1 MRKRMLL
8 ALTLV
13 VGMFVF
19 PGSAS
24 ATHDLLDFESTVEQ
38 MLAVDPTLDPP
49 PNDGKHDFVVGGFQE
64 GSTQVDINWGVSAH
78 SGPSGEEP
86 FGHVSATI
94 PELATDA
101 KQGRWR
107 VTCVNVAGKFA
118 AIGGVPTQAASNDAD
133 HALFVFRDGGPGG
146 GTPVEPDGFQFLPGR
161 IGDPS
166 ACPDP
171 SLLVIAAGAPPIE
184 SGNILVHDAQP

>member
-24 ATHDLLDFESTVEQ
+24 ATHDLLDFESTVEE

-49 PNDGKHDFVVGGFQE
+49 PNDGKRDFVVGGFQQ
-64 GSTQVDINWGVSAH
+64 GDLNWAVSAH
-78 SGPSGEEP
+78 SGPLGEDP
-86 FGHVSATI
+86 LGHVSATA
-94 PELATDA
+94 PLAKANTDE

-107 VTCVNVAGKFA
+107 VTCVNVAGKLA

-133 HALFVFRDGGPGG
+133 PALFVFRDGGPGG
-146 GTPVEPDGFQFLPGR
+146 GTPVEPDGFEFLPGR

-171 SLLVIAAGAPPIE
+171 SLLVRAAGAPPIE

>member
-24 ATHDLLDFESTVEQ
+24 ATHDLLDFESTVEE
-38 MLAVDPTLDPP
+38 P

-64 GSTQVDINWGVSAH
+64 GFALGDINWGVSAH

-86 FGHVSATI
+86 FGHVSATL
-94 PELATDA
+94 PKGATDETET
-101 KQGRWR
+101 QGRWR
-107 VTCVNVAGKFA
+107 VTCVNVAGKLA
-118 AIGGVPTQAASNDAD
+118 AIGGVPTQAASNDAEPS
-133 HALFVFRDGGPGG
+133 LFVFRDGGPGG
-146 GTPVEPDGFQFLPGR
+146 GTPVEPDGFEFLPGR

-171 SLLVIAAGAPPIE
+171 SLLLRAAGAPPIE

>member
-86 FGHVSATI
+86 FGHVSGTF
-94 PELATDA
+94 PKGATDE

-107 VTCVNVAGKFA
+107 VTCVNVAGKLA

-133 HALFVFRDGGPGG
+133 PALFVFRDGGPGG
-146 GTPVEPDGFQFLPGR
+146 GTPVEPDGFEFLPGR

-171 SLLVIAAGAPPIE
+171 SLLVRAAGAPPIE

>member
-64 GSTQVDINWGVSAH
+64 GSALVDINWGVSAH

-86 FGHVSATI
+86 FGHVSGTI
-94 PELATDA
+94 PEGATDA

-107 VTCVNVAGKFA
+107 VTCVNVAGEFA
-118 AIGGVPTQAASNDAD
+118 AIGGV
-133 HALFVFRDGGPGG
+133 
-146 GTPVEPDGFQFLPGR
+146 
-161 IGDPS
+161 
-166 ACPDP
+166 
-171 SLLVIAAGAPPIE
+171 
-184 SGNILVHDAQP
+184 

>member
-24 ATHDLLDFESTVEQ
+24 ATIDLLDGGLEVEQ
-38 MLAVDPTLDPP
+38 MREVDPTLDPP
-49 PNDGKHDFVVGGFQE
+49 LNDGKHDFVFGGFQE
-64 GSTQVDINWGVSAH
+64 GFALGDINWGVSAH

-86 FGHVSATI
+86 FGHVSGTI
-94 PELATDA
+94 PEGATDE
-101 KQGRWR
+101 KQGRWQ
-107 VTCVNVAGKFA
+107 VTCVNVAGKLA

-133 HALFVFRDGGPGG
+133 PAVFVFRDGGPGG
-146 GTPVEPDGFQFLPGR
+146 GTPVEPDGFEFFIGR
-161 IGDPS
+161 IGDPQ
-166 ACPDP
+166 ACHDP
-171 SLLVIAAGAPPIE
+171 LFLVEAAGAPPIE